1 MREITSAENEKLKQ
15 FTRVC
20 REKKLRDEMGVCV
33 LDGAK
38 LCADAHAGGLRVLQ
52 LWLSEDAAERY
63 GEQLQ
68 GVAAAADEVFVLR
81 AKAAAKLSELKAPQ
95 GVFALVQRPQAVSV
109 KALCANSR
117 ILGLCSLQNPE
128 NVGAAI
134 RTAAALGFGGVLLSA
149 DCADAW
155 SPRALRA
162 GAGCQLQVDMAV
174 ADDYA
179 AAVASLREAGVY
191 TMASALHR
199 DAVQLGSVQRRPQMF
214 IAVGNEGRGLPQDVI
229 DACDDAV
236 VIPMSE
242 RAESLNAAAAA
253 AILLWELRA

>member
-1 MREITSAENEKLKQ
+1 MLEITSAENEKLKQ
-15 FTRVC
+15 LSRLC
-20 REKKLRDEMGVCV
+20 REKKLRDELGVCV

-38 LCADAHAGGLRVLQ
+38 LCADAEAGGLTVLQ

-63 GEQLQ
+63 GDILQ
-68 GVAAAADEVFVLR
+68 RVIAAAEECYILR

-95 GVFALVQRPQAVSV
+95 GVFALVKRPEEVSV
-109 KALCANSR
+109 SQLAGHSR

-134 RTAAALGFGGVLLSA
+134 RTAAALGYGGVLLSA

-162 GAGCQLQVDMAV
+162 GAGCQLQTDIAV
-174 ADDYA
+174 AQDFA
-179 AAVASLREAGVY
+179 AAVSQLNDAGV
-191 TMASALHR
+191 TTLASALHT
-199 DAVQLGSVQRRPQMF
+199 DAVELGNVEKTPHMF
-214 IAVGNEGRGLPQDVI
+214 IAIGNEGHGLPQSVI
-229 DACDDAV
+229 EASSSAV